1 MLSSKATWQE
11 SNLHVQCCNYS
22 LMPIRQFICKWMK
35 TWIWL
40 IDIHESQQTQ
50 PNHQLEYE
58 WNDHKHVSWNNGWSF
73 LHADISSSFH
83 SSRMDWWD
91 EDDGSSSDSSRQ
103 HSTSNKQLDDQWER
117 SCQWNAQ
124 GLTCQIYYWCKDS
137 ERSNRQ
143 GWEKSIQQQDIHP
156 REMCNIHI
164 MTWDMDRRCWMIGR
178 SSCIELVQALCHP
191 NSRHAGKHLNQ
202 LLTSL
207 GSMWSSY
214 YGEYE
219 TKSR

>member
-22 LMPIRQFICKWMK
+22 LMSIRKFICKWMK

-58 WNDHKHVSWNNGWSF
+58 WNDHKHVSWNSGWSF
-73 LHADISSSFH
+73 LHAVISSSFH

-124 GLTCQIYYWCKDS
+124 GLTCQIYYWCKTVKDQTDKDEKNQFNS
-137 ERSNRQ
+137 KTLTLKRCVIFIQ
-143 GWEKSIQQQDIHP
+143 WLGTWIIDIGWQV
-156 REMCNIHI
+156 
-164 MTWDMDRRCWMIGR
+164 TVLV
-178 SSCIELVQALCHP
+178 SS
-191 NSRHAGKHLNQ
+191 
-202 LLTSL
+202 
-207 GSMWSSY
+207 
-214 YGEYE
+214 
-219 TKSR
+219 